1 MDFFVEGEVSLICFE
16 GGLSCKKR
24 LFFGE
29 IVLTNYRLITVSTSI
44 QKNPSSNS
52 EIWKHHLNILSIVS
66 LKRDSFLAKLN
77 KQKLAEGIL
86 HLDKVYQFPTT
97 KVFKKKVKNNQFL
110 YDTTLEYEEKG
121 VLKKKVIRIRI
132 QPKRN
137 KMLGYKLYKARCE
150 EIFSELNKILKIE

>member
-1 MDFFVEGEVSLICFE
+1 MDFFEEGEVSLICFE

-44 QKNPSSNS
+44 QKNPGSDS
-52 EIWKHHLNILSIVS
+52 EIWKHHLNILSFVS

-86 HLDKVYQFPTT
+86 HLAFSGLIFISR
-97 KVFKKKVKNNQFL
+97 FKNLFDAVMNYAKKHNGLLDEFADLSGILFGYTPVEVAD
-110 YDTTLEYEEKG
+110 YCSEER
-121 VLKKKVIRIRI
+121 LKKFNLIK
-132 QPKRN
+132 
-137 KMLGYKLYKARCE
+137 
-150 EIFSELNKILKIE
+150 